1 MQNPQPATTAAPSIL
16 RLPPQAQEAEQ
27 SVLGGLLLDSRR
39 WDEIAETVNAEDFY
53 ARPHR
58 KIFSA
63 IQALHEAGEAV
74 DVVTTSEW

>member
-39 WDEIAETVNAEDFY
+39 WDEITETVNAEDFY
-53 ARPHR
+53 ARPTAR
-58 KIFSA
+58 YLARSKRCTKQGKRSM
-63 IQALHEAGEAV
+63 
-74 DVVTTSEW
+74 W

>member
-1 MQNPQPATTAAPSIL
+1 MQNPQPATTPAPSIL

-58 KIFSA
+58 EIFSA
-63 IQALHEAGEAV
+63 IQRCTKQGKR
-74 DVVTTSEW
+74 SMW